1 VSIYVDNGI
10 PGAELWSQTLT
21 PADYAAAG
29 YTGPGFF
36 GQFSVTVNPGVI
48 VNATSFLVGIHSD
61 GTVPVDDL
69 DYDGV
74 RVIVDWDGG
83 LGFGGVQFQYG
94 GVWGY
99 GFTSMADDAA
109 MEMSAK
115 ICCVPFDEQDC
126 ALIQPDPN
134 WNNLNHDQG
143 RTGRSGNELGDAWC
157 DLNLVWNYQ
166 SPTDRTWYTGATIYD
181 GYVACSFGDHYVVF
195 DLVTGA
201 PQYVLSGVPALD
213 PTPEEIG
220 NTLRCAPFIT
230 SVASLAGQDVMFLG
244 GGSEQSIYAYDLAT
258 GAMIW
263 KRSFLSVGLGGLY
276 GATRYVPFL
285 YYEDLDG
292 LGTDVLVWATD
303 AGNIV
308 AADAANG
315 ALYKSPAYASG
326 WATNPVALSVAGGF
340 HKTGATD
347 GTTMFFGTDP
357 GTVDGD
363 VYSIDVATG
372 VPGWTLSGSGGLQA
386 VALWT
391 AFGDILS
398 PLPALE
404 QFTSGISYDNGI
416 LYFVSYLAQGEH
428 PSEGAFYRV
437 SAASGA
443 LIGGS
448 AALARPGVWFVNSGT
463 PIIDVNRIY
472 VPGLSRWL
480 VSPTQQLNAY
490 NKSNSALLW
499 SQAGP
504 TNAGYRGDGLLTCEP
519 NGAPDL
525 LIVFDDE
532 GFFRVVSSMDGD
544 EIFRRRVHS
553 PGGGANDIGMASAIG
568 TDGDGDVWVVTSD
581 FYGNL
586 MAMEKQEG
594 MDRPR
599 LEVLSYRPQVPVE
612 FGTNTAFEVSLGQL
626 LTNTGCTDLTIN
638 DLIVDENPP
647 ADVSII
653 PNFSATIVDPDVAFR
668 AATLADLLTDD
679 SFENIKN
686 NKLNSIDEFAL
697 SRDKDR
703 EVSSTN
709 RAAAAPPAW
718 FVDINT
724 SLGVGFPQIL
734 SPGDTAEILVTADQ
748 TQITRGPLPIYITV
762 DSDDP
767 DFFING
773 IVEPTNMPIIN
784 ATIVGGCLLDTTSL
798 FFGAGGANLQWVPNC
813 GRIGTGDWTPHAIE
827 VDGESNYIFQ
837 GTFIF
842 GVSQFRIAMNTQD
855 WGSAGEEESW
865 YSWQPDPNW
874 CDDMCAPN
882 QTAAVLGMITT
893 DGLTYDPID
902 GHVVCKSGVDS
913 VQNYDDGGG
922 DWDWTIWDAP
932 FDNDSS
938 MGLYIN
944 SRIVGAD
951 DGTPLTTNMTVEI
964 FEFTERNGQD
974 LPGWKFGAQ
983 IDCDILVD
991 AGGDWDT
998 VWIDRSIST
1007 GWATS
1012 YPAAT
1017 HAFGWIKLPFGCVD
1031 GWDSNPIKNVVGLD
1045 SDQGLFEDTIK
1056 WDSFYFY
1063 MSQPPGATYGQT
1075 QSTAAQ
1081 DQQFLTTIVEHDF
1094 TANETFEFGV
1104 GMFAFGNLT
1113 NSHSSAELVDQ
1124 ALFANKWAG
1133 FGRGDVNNDNAV
1145 NLGDIMHLAYYLAD
1159 TGTNPGP
1166 IPFMHLGDVNADDAI
1181 DQLDLDYLTAYYFD
1195 CGPCP
1200 TGDWIF

>member
-1 VSIYVDNGI
+1 
-10 PGAELWSQTLT
+10 
-21 PADYAAAG
+21 
-29 YTGPGFF
+29 
-36 GQFSVTVNPGVI
+36 
-48 VNATSFLVGIHSD
+48 
-61 GTVPVDDL
+61 
-69 DYDGV
+69 
-74 RVIVDWDGG
+74 
-83 LGFGGVQFQYG
+83 
-94 GVWGY
+94 
-99 GFTSMADDAA
+99 
-109 MEMSAK
+109 
-115 ICCVPFDEQDC
+115 
-126 ALIQPDPN
+126 
-134 WNNLNHDQG
+134 
-143 RTGRSGNELGDAWC
+143 
-157 DLNLVWNYQ
+157 
-166 SPTDRTWYTGATIYD
+166 
-181 GYVACSFGDHYVVF
+181 
-195 DLVTGA
+195 
-201 PQYVLSGVPALD
+201 
-213 PTPEEIG
+213 
-220 NTLRCAPFIT
+220 
-230 SVASLAGQDVMFLG
+230 
-244 GGSEQSIYAYDLAT
+244 
-258 GAMIW
+258 
-263 KRSFLSVGLGGLY
+263 
-276 GATRYVPFL
+276 
-285 YYEDLDG
+285 
-292 LGTDVLVWATD
+292 
-303 AGNIV
+303 
-308 AADAANG
+308 
-315 ALYKSPAYASG
+315 
-326 WATNPVALSVAGGF
+326 
-340 HKTGATD
+340 
-347 GTTMFFGTDP
+347 
-357 GTVDGD
+357 
-363 VYSIDVATG
+363 
-372 VPGWTLSGSGGLQA
+372 
-386 VALWT
+386 
-391 AFGDILS
+391 
-398 PLPALE
+398 LE
-404 QFTSGISYDNGI
+404 QFTSGISYENGK
-416 LYFVSYLAQGEH
+416 LYFVSYLAQGEF
-428 PSEGAFYRV
+428 PAEGAFYRV
-437 SAASGA
+437 NAADGSLVGGAAS
-443 LIGGS
+443 
-448 AALARPGVWFVNSGT
+448 LARPGVWFVNSGT
-463 PIIDVNRIY
+463 PMIDINRIY

-490 NKSNSALLW
+490 SKASGAVLW

-504 TNAGYRGDGLLTCEP
+504 TNAGYRGDGVLTCEP

-525 LIVFDDE
+525 LLVFDDE
-532 GFFRVVSSMDGD
+532 GFFRVVNSVDGD

-553 PGGGANDIGMASAIG
+553 PGGGANDIGMASAVG
-568 TDGDGDVWVVTSD
+568 TDADGDVWVVASD
-581 FYGNL
+581 FYGTL

-599 LEVLSYRPQVPVE
+599 LEILSYRPQVPVE
-612 FGTNTAFEVSLGQL
+612 FGSNPAFVQSLGPL
-626 LTNTGCTDLTIN
+626 LTNTGCTDLTISG
-638 DLIVDENPP
+638 LVVDENPP

-668 AATLADLLTDD
+668 AATLADMLTDD
-679 SFENIKN
+679 SFANVKN

-703 EVSSTN
+703 EVTTTN

-718 FVDINT
+718 FVGITTDFG
-724 SLGVGFPQIL
+724 LPAVL

-762 DSDDP
+762 QSNDP
-767 DFFING
+767 DFFMNG
-773 IVEPTNMPIIN
+773 IAEPTNMPIIN

-842 GVSQFRIAMNTQD
+842 GVSQFRIAINTQD

-865 YSWQPDPNW
+865 YSWQPDPNY
-874 CDDMCAPN
+874 CDDDCHPA
-882 QTAAVLGMITT
+882 QSAAVLGMITT

-902 GHVVCKSGVDS
+902 GHIVCKSGVDS

-922 DWDWTIWDAP
+922 GWDWTIWDAP
-932 FDNDSS
+932 FDNDST

-944 SRIVGAD
+944 SRIAGAD
-951 DGTPLTTNMTVEI
+951 DGTPLTTNVTVEI
-964 FEFTERNGQD
+964 FEFTERNGRD
-974 LPGWKFGAQ
+974 LPGWKFGAHV
-983 IDCDILVD
+983 DCDILVD

-1012 YPAAT
+1012 FPAQT

-1056 WDSFYFY
+1056 WDSFYFF

-1075 QSTAAQ
+1075 QANAAQ

-1104 GMFAFGNLT
+1104 AMFARGDLT

-1166 IPFMHLGDVNADDAI
+1166 IPFMHLGDVNADGNI
-1181 DQLDLDYLTAYYFD
+1181 DGLDLDYLTAYYFD